1 MTITRFAPSPTGYI
15 HVGNLRTA
23 LMNYLIA
30 RKNGGE
36 FILRIDDTDPVRSK
50 EEYVDGL
57 KEDLTWLGLHWDR
70 VERQSERLDKYHAA
84 ADELRKIGR
93 FYEAWETPTE
103 LDLKRKKQLNM
114 GKPPVYDRAALNLS
128 EAEKAK
134 LRDERGPG
142 VWRFKLD
149 QERIEWK
156 DGILGDISIDA
167 ASVSD
172 PVLIRGD
179 GQILYTLAS
188 VVDDT
193 EMGVTNVV
201 RGSDHVTNTATQIQ
215 IMQALGGTVPTFAHH
230 SLLTGPQGEALSKRL
245 GVLALR
251 ARGHNEYD
259 GGENDFVQQV
269 AGIYGELP
277 VTTTWRS
284 RLTLSEARDEL
295 DTMDNFGGSV
305 IDTRTQTARWQNN
318 IQLGAHEVI
327 AGAEISEDRV
337 SSTNEF
343 EVTSRDNTAVFT
355 QALLDFSPFA
365 IQASLRYDDN
375 EAYGDEVTGSLAL
388 GYELDNYHT
397 LRASIGTAF
406 KAPSF
411 NDLYW
416 PNSGNP
422 DLNPE
427 KSETVEVGVRGQ
439 YSYSQWFWDV
449 AVFQN
454 DYDDL
459 IAWAPTPSGLWAPQ
473 NVNNAR
479 IRGAELSSGV
489 EVNDWVLQAA
499 YTYLDPEDQETGNRL
514 ARRASQSV
522 RLDADRELGDWSLGG
537 SLVAQVYRYDNASNT
552 QRLGGYGLVNLRAGW
567 QFAPLWTA
575 RVTVENAFDKEYETS
590 RDYINAGRAGFLSVH
605 FGQ

>member
-251 ARGHNEYD
+251 DLRERGVHPFALLSTMARLGSSDPIELRTDMESLIDGFDIERFGSAPTKFDVEDLFPMTGRYLQTLPLEAVASDIAALGVPEDKAALFWQVTRENITTLHDLKGWWQMFSEGAEPVIADEDKEFVAEALALLPEGEFDESTWGTWTAAVKEQTGRKGKGLFMPLRLALTGKPHGPDMAAVLPLLQVVKARG
-259 GGENDFVQQV
+259 
-269 AGIYGELP
+269 
-277 VTTTWRS
+277 
-284 RLTLSEARDEL
+284 
-295 DTMDNFGGSV
+295 
-305 IDTRTQTARWQNN
+305 
-318 IQLGAHEVI
+318 
-327 AGAEISEDRV
+327 
-337 SSTNEF
+337 
-343 EVTSRDNTAVFT
+343 
-355 QALLDFSPFA
+355 
-365 IQASLRYDDN
+365 
-375 EAYGDEVTGSLAL
+375 
-388 GYELDNYHT
+388 
-397 LRASIGTAF
+397 
-406 KAPSF
+406 
-411 NDLYW
+411 
-416 PNSGNP
+416 
-422 DLNPE
+422 
-427 KSETVEVGVRGQ
+427 
-439 YSYSQWFWDV
+439 
-449 AVFQN
+449 
-454 DYDDL
+454 
-459 IAWAPTPSGLWAPQ
+459 
-473 NVNNAR
+473 
-479 IRGAELSSGV
+479 
-489 EVNDWVLQAA
+489 
-499 YTYLDPEDQETGNRL
+499 
-514 ARRASQSV
+514 
-522 RLDADRELGDWSLGG
+522 
-537 SLVAQVYRYDNASNT
+537 
-552 QRLGGYGLVNLRAGW
+552 
-567 QFAPLWTA
+567 
-575 RVTVENAFDKEYETS
+575 
-590 RDYINAGRAGFLSVH
+590 
-605 FGQ
+605 